1 MLESAVEAVFARRVR
16 ELGGLSYKFAPTHK
30 GNPDRV
36 VLLAG
41 EVYFVE
47 IKADGGRLDPA
58 QVLWHR
64 RARERGVTVLVVTGS
79 AEARA
84 WTPPPKLLQKVL
96 GLG

>member
-16 ELGGLSYKFAPTHK
+16 DLGGLSYKFAPIHK

-41 EVYFVE
+41 HVYFVE
-47 IKADGGRLDPA
+47 IKADGGKLDPA

-64 RARERGVTVLVVTGS
+64 RAAERGVIVQVVTGS
-79 AEARA
+79 QEARS
-84 WTPPPKLLQKVL
+84 WNPH
-96 GLG
+96 